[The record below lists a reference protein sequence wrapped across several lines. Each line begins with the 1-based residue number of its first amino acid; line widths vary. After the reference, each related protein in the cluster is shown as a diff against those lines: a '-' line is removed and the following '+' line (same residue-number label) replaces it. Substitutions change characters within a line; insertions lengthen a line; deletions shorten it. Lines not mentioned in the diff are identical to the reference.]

1 MQLIGCNLKIIIMK
15 RKFYLEM
22 IVALSVLAT
31 SMFTSCSDDDSDPKV
46 SVEVAD
52 ITGSSATISWDLV
65 SSRVLAHEVV
75 VKEKDGGT
83 IVFEDVA
90 GVDLSTSSVMTE
102 IEATG
107 LSAETEYTV
116 TVTALTLNDALEDEV
131 VGEGS
136 ANFTTVEGDP
146 LLEVT
151 EEQIVGTWFSSNR
164 YYIFNADKSGENGSH
179 SEMFG
184 DEKEDDI
191 TWEITSYEYEGA
203 QVRSIKATDSEG
215 YWNDL
220 EVVLIDGVMKLKDHD
235 NNYSFVK
242 E

>member
-1 MQLIGCNLKIIIMK
+1 MK
-15 RKFYLEM
+15 RKFYFG
-22 IVALSVLAT
+22 IVVAISFLAT
-31 SMFTSCSDDDSDPKV
+31 SFLTSCSEDDLEPSV
-46 SVEVAD
+46 SVEVSD
-52 ITGSSATISWDLV
+52 ITGSSAMISWDII
-65 SSRVLAHEVV
+65 SNQVLGHEVI

-83 IVFEDVA
+83 VVFEDVA
-90 GVDLSTSSVMTE
+90 GVDLSTSSVETE
-102 IEATG
+102 IKATG

-116 TVTALTLNDALEDEV
+116 TVTAFTLDENLEELT
-131 VGEGS
+131 VGDGS
-136 ANFTTVEGDP
+136 ANFTTGEGEP
-146 LLEVT
+146 LLEVS

-184 DEKEDDI
+184 DEKDEDI
-191 TWEITSYEYEGA
+191 TWEITSYEYNGA
-203 QVRSIKATDSEG
+203 EVRSIKATDSEG

-220 EVVLIDGVMKLKDHD
+220 EVVVIDGVMKLKDHD